1 MAESKMIGTVY
12 AVGVGPGD
20 PELLTRKAERL
31 IMEADVIC
39 APTGREDAASYALS
53 IVEHLIDRSRQQIIT
68 QVFPMRKVQ
77 LGLDEFWDQSAAEV
91 AAHVRGG
98 RNVVFIT
105 IGDPLLYS
113 TFLYLQRI
121 FKADYPD
128 IPVEIVPGISSINA
142 AAAAAGVPLGM
153 AGERIAIL
161 PAVYEEDDLR
171 RTFAD
176 FDTVILLKVHRVFDR
191 IYQLLK
197 EMDLDCSAVFVRRV
211 GSEHQEVVTDLKT
224 LVSRELDYLSMLIVC
239 KRERGEA

>member
-1 MAESKMIGTVY
+1 MTEHTRIGTIY

-31 IMEADVIC
+31 IREADVIC

-53 IVEHLIDRSRQQIIT
+53 IVEHIIDRDRQQILT

-77 LGLDEFWDQSAAEV
+77 SGLDEFWDRSAAEV
-91 AAHVRGG
+91 AAHVREG

-113 TFLYLQRI
+113 TFLYLHRI
-121 FKADYPD
+121 FKADYPE

-161 PAVYEEDDLR
+161 PAVYEDDDLR
-171 RTFAD
+171 RTFAA
-176 FDTVILLKVHRVFDR
+176 FDTVILLKVHKVFDR
-191 IYQLLK
+191 IYPLLK
-197 EMDLDCSAVFVRRV
+197 ELNLARGAVFVRRV
-211 GSEHQEVVTDLKT
+211 GSELQEVVSDLET
-224 LVSRELDYLSMLIVC
+224 LVGRELDYLSMLIVC
-239 KRERGEA
+239 KRP